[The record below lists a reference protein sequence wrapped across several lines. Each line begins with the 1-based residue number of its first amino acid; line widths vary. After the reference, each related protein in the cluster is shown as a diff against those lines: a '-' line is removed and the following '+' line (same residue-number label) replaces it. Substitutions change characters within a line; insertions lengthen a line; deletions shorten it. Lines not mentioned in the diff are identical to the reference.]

1 MGAFHRHK
9 LLRLGRSFAALTVAD
24 VARSMSP
31 YIESAGDAESFVAS
45 LITSGALNATLSHL
59 RDDCDSTMLHF
70 AAAAPRPRMLQ
81 DTHVQAQLAQGV
93 QVLRVLT
100 GSIKESNR
108 ALELNDDY
116 IDHLKRNQRR
126 AETFKGRASTGDE
139 DIMGDIH

>member
-1 MGAFHRHK
+1 M
-9 LLRLGRSFAALTVAD
+9 AD

-70 AAAAPRPRMLQ
+70 STAASRSCMLQ
-81 DTHVQAQLAQGV
+81 DTHMQEQLAQGV
-93 QVLRVLT
+93 QLLQNLT
-100 GSIKESNR
+100 GSIKESNHT
-108 ALELNDDY
+108 LELNDEY
-116 IDHLKRNQRR
+116 IDHVKRNQRR
-126 AETFKGRASTGDE
+126 AESFKGRASIGDE